1 MRLIRKSAHALVVSA
16 WLAPAALTAQDAAT
30 YYSVR
35 HPEQFAIDWAGF
47 YRKAEQQ
54 TALTRS
60 AFPHQLDIPYGPDPK
75 QRLDLYLPAGAA
87 PSGAP
92 VLVFLHGGGFREG
105 DRAQY
110 GFVARPFLERGI
122 VTAVASYRLA
132 GQGARYPDPPQDAQ
146 RIVQWLHRNVQR
158 HGGNPDD
165 LYLGGH
171 SAGAIL
177 AGDLGADRSWMDELG
192 IPRQALRGI
201 VAISGRYD
209 LSVGGR
215 PGERDLYAPTP
226 EAKRLASPLNRI
238 KDPVPCA
245 LVALGAGEP
254 ERLDD
259 SRKFAARL
267 GAAGA
272 TAKLLVI
279 KGADHSQAVERL
291 ADPASELFRESL
303 ATLDCAG
310 ARR

>member
-1 MRLIRKSAHALVVSA
+1 M
-16 WLAPAALTAQDAAT
+16 AQDAAT

-47 YRKAEQQ
+47 YREAERR

-75 QRLDLYLPAGAA
+75 QRLDLYLPAGPAA
-87 PSGAP
+87 SGAS

-110 GFVARPFLERGI
+110 GFVAKPFVERGI

-132 GQGARYPDPPQDAQ
+132 GQGARYPDQPQDAQ
-146 RIVQWLHRNVQR
+146 RILEWLHHNVQR
-158 HGGNPDD
+158 YGGNPRA
-165 LYLGGH
+165 LHVGGH

-177 AGDLGADRSWMDELG
+177 AADLGVDRAWMDG
-192 IPRQALRGI
+192 VGMPREAFRGI

-209 LSVGGR
+209 LSIGGR

-226 EAKRLASPLNRI
+226 EAKRLASPVHRI

-245 LVALGAGEP
+245 LVALGAAES

-259 SRKFAARL
+259 SRKFAAQL
-267 GAAGA
+267 AGSGVA
-272 TAKLLVI
+272 TNFLVI
-279 KGADHSQAVERL
+279 AGADHAQAVERL
-291 ADPASELFRESL
+291 ADPASELFHESL
-303 ATLDCAG
+303 AVLDCAG
-310 ARR
+310 ARP